1 MTSSRKL
8 EILLANVF
16 MTQHIPLSEGQVKGE
31 LWGLKKV
38 EEEMEE
44 EGEGEEE
51 GMKKATAGKG
61 KRGAIKQVVEEEDE
75 EIAEWRINFPLSSRF
90 YEN

>member
-1 MTSSRKL
+1 
-8 EILLANVF
+8 
-16 MTQHIPLSEGQVKGE
+16 
-31 LWGLKKV
+31 
-38 EEEMEE
+38 MEE

-75 EIAEWRINFPLSSRF
+75 EIAE
-90 YEN
+90 